1 VAGRKW
7 LITGISSGFGLE
19 ISKQV
24 LAEGD
29 IVFGTVRNAKKI
41 EALTAEYPETL
52 FYRKLD
58 ITDTAGV
65 HAVVEDAF
73 TTIGEIDV
81 VVSNAGYGL
90 YGAAEEISDAE
101 ADLLIDTNLR
111 GSIVFLHA
119 VLPYLRKQR
128 HGRIL
133 QIASVAGQVGYL
145 GNALYNA
152 SKFGITGYCEA
163 LALEMAAF
171 NVGVT
176 IVEPGGAR
184 TDFRYGGAKV
194 AKNLIP
200 EYEYAHGFLNM
211 LDPEKGLA
219 PGDPRKMAKRMIE
232 STRIDP
238 APRHLALGSKA
249 IREIIEELEFRLQAY
264 REQIETASSTDYKD
278 ESSPVDVQR

>member
-1 VAGRKW
+1 MAGRKW

-29 IVFGTVRNAKKI
+29 MVFGTVRNAKKI
-41 EALTAEYPETL
+41 EALVKEYPETL
-52 FYRKLD
+52 IYRKLD
-58 ITDTAGV
+58 ITDTAGIRETV
-65 HAVVEDAF
+65 AEAF
-73 TTIGEIDV
+73 TKLGEIDII
-81 VVSNAGYGL
+81 VSNAGYGL
-90 YGAAEEISDAE
+90 YGAAEEISDEE

-111 GSIVFLHA
+111 GSIAFIRA
-119 VLPYLRKQR
+119 ALPYLRKQR
-128 HGRIL
+128 RGRII
-133 QIASVAGQVGYL
+133 QVASVAGQVGYL

-163 LALEMAAF
+163 VALEMAEF

-194 AKNLIP
+194 AANLMP
-200 EYEYAHGFLNM
+200 EYEHAHGFLDM
-211 LDPEKGLA
+211 LDAGKGLA
-219 PGDPRKMAKRMIE
+219 PGDPRKMAERIIE
-232 STRIDP
+232 NTQVNP

-249 IREIIEELEFRLQAY
+249 IREIIQELESRLQAY
-264 REQIETASSTDYKD
+264 RAQVELAASTDCD
-278 ESSPVDVQR
+278 D